1 MVMSCSVIII
11 NSAMMRRYEM
21 NQMPLEEAKSSYVGV
36 PYSLHVAHEI
46 TSEGYGFIVSCETG
60 TVTDIFMPSAEE

>member
-1 MVMSCSVIII
+1 MIMSCPVIII
-11 NSAMMRRYEM
+11 NSAIVRRYEM
-21 NQMPLEEAKSSYVGV
+21 NQMPLEEVKSSYVGI

-60 TVTDIFMPSAEE
+60 TVTDVFQPSAEE